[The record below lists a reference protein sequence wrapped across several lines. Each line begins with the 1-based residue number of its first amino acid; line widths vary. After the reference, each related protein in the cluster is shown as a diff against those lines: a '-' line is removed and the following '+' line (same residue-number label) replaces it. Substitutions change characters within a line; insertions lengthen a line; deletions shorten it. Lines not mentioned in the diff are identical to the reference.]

1 MNRKAK
7 AKILHDLY
15 IYIYIK
21 YINILEIIILSIVF
35 ERY

>member
-7 AKILHDLY
+7 AKILHDL
-15 IYIYIK
+15 YIYIK